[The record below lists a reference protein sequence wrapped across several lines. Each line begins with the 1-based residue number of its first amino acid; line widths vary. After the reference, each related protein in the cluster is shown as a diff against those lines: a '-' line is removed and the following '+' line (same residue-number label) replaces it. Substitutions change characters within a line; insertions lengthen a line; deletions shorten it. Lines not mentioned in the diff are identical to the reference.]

1 MVPLVVPRRSIRLAG
16 FRLCESLHVGGH
28 MTSRSIVTT
37 LVTVLLLV
45 SAAPA
50 SAQQAKCLAGK
61 TGCMAKKAAGLLKC
75 EPLAETPGKPADPN
89 AKECVTKVRTKFDGG
104 PKPAKG
110 CFAKLESKVP
120 NDCPTVDNTD
130 AAEAAVDACVAAI
143 VAA

>member
-1 MVPLVVPRRSIRLAG
+1 MVPLVVPRRSIRLPSSASAN
-16 FRLCESLHVGGH
+16 RCTLEGH
-28 MTSRSIVTT
+28 MTSRSIVTA

-45 SAAPA
+45 PGAPA

-61 TGCMAKKAAGLLKC
+61 IGCMAKKAAGLLKC
-75 EPLAETPGKPADPN
+75 ETLAETPGKPADPN

-120 NDCPTVDNTD
+120 NDCPT
-130 AAEAAVDACVAAI
+130 
-143 VAA
+143 